1 MPRTRHSP
9 PARPRPNDEP
19 TFEERPSEAPGKG
32 MICLAV
38 YNPNRELFERQLLSI
53 SRQTITDWECL
64 VGIDGPDPEVAEFI
78 DQIVCGDRRFQVVQ
92 FGENVGHYRNFERL
106 TNALASDVAWF
117 ALADQDDDWWP
128 NKLELLLAEMSST
141 DANVVCGQARVVTD
155 SGRQIGRTHRRNST
169 TFGLLMNNQI
179 TGSTSVFKRSVLDL
193 ALPFPTPTDGAYHD
207 HWLGVCAKA
216 LGRAHVVSA
225 IVQDYV
231 QHPNNVVGEERRWI
245 LRARIRRIR
254 MDGNRLSD
262 SVRYI
267 SKNRW
272 GWRVEMAR
280 CLVMRLGGALD
291 PRVREVAEGRLTR
304 SLASALASA
313 TLRHEVPAERAL
325 GLLVGAYAWP
335 RLLHGS
341 QVSGA

>member
-1 MPRTRHSP
+1 M
-9 PARPRPNDEP
+9 
-19 TFEERPSEAPGKG
+19 
-32 MICLAV
+32 
-38 YNPNRELFERQLLSI
+38 
-53 SRQTITDWECL
+53 
-64 VGIDGPDPEVAEFI
+64 
-78 DQIVCGDRRFQVVQ
+78 Q
-92 FGENVGHYRNFERL
+92 FGENVGNYRNFERL

-225 IVQDYV
+225 IVKDYV

-245 LRARIRRIR
+245 LRARIKRIR

-267 SKNRW
+267 SKNHW

-335 RLLHGS
+335 RLLHVS